1 MKTAAPLSRKLD
13 FVAQRLGLGAKTK
26 HKGMELWRA
35 CMDGDKAA
43 HKVMERYNRQDVNLL
58 EKLYGELLPWIPQH
72 PNLAIESGHS
82 CPKCG
87 SEKLQARGFLQSV
100 TRRYRRWQCRDCGGW
115 SQSVASE
122 PGSAK
127 LKAVA

>member
-1 MKTAAPLSRKLD
+1 
-13 FVAQRLGLGAKTK
+13 LGLGKKTK

-72 PNLAIESGHS
+72 PNLAIESGHA
-82 CPKCG
+82 CPRCG
-87 SEKLQARGFLQSV
+87 SEKLQARGFLQSM

-115 SQSVASE
+115 SQTVASE
-122 PGSAK
+122 PGGAK
-127 LKAVA
+127 IKAAA